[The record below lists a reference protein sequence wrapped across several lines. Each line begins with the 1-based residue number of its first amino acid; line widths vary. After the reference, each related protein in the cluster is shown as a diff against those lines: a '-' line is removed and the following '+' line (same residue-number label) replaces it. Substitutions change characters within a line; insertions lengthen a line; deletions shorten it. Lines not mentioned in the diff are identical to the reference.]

1 MSAANEARLVAKAGF
16 EVLSLEVK
24 VTLRKL
30 TRKAAVSNDGRS
42 GAVHVEVKL
51 AGLVRA
57 AKGEFE
63 VLSLEVKATGSL
75 RPQ

>member
-1 MSAANEARLVAKAGF
+1 MVKAGF

-51 AGLVRA
+51 GWYVQR
-57 AKGEFE
+57 K
-63 VLSLEVKATGSL
+63 VSLKY
-75 RPQ
+75 

>member
-30 TRKAAVSNDGRS
+30 TRKAAVSADGPS
-42 GAVHVEVKL
+42 GGVSVEVEAL
-51 AGLVRA
+51 LVA
-57 AKGEFE
+57 QA
-63 VLSLEVKATGSL
+63 VLKY
-75 RPQ
+75 

>member
-1 MSAANEARLVAKAGF
+1 MAKAGF

-30 TRKAAVSNDGRS
+30 TRKAAVSTCNDGRS

-51 AGLVRA
+51 GRYVQR
-57 AKGEFE
+57 K
-63 VLSLEVKATGSL
+63 VSLKY
-75 RPQ
+75 

>member
-30 TRKAAVSNDGRS
+30 TREAAVINDGRS

-51 AGLVRA
+51 GWYVQR
-57 AKGEFE
+57 K
-63 VLSLEVKATGSL
+63 VSLKY
-75 RPQ
+75 